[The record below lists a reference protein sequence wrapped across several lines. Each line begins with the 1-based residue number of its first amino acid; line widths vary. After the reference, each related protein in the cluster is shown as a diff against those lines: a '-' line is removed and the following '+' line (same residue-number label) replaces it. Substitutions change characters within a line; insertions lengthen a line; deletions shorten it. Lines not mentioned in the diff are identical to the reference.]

1 MKKSGFLYWLIPTVL
16 WLALIFG
23 HSSMPAELS
32 HEESTG
38 LLALLQKILPWLS
51 HTVLRKLA
59 HFGEFAVLG
68 VLMTGLFR
76 RLNGFTLP
84 RPLSACLFA
93 ALTDETIQLF
103 VVGRSGQISDV
114 WIDFAGAVFG
124 TVLMWLI
131 LCIRRQGEK

>member
-1 MKKSGFLYWLIPTVL
+1 MKKSRFLYWLIPTVL

-32 HEESTG
+32 REESTG
-38 LLALLQKILPWLS
+38 LLALLQHILPWLS
-51 HTVLRKLA
+51 HSVLRKLA

-68 VLMTGLFR
+68 VLATGLFR
-76 RLNGFTLP
+76 SCGGFTLL
-84 RPLSACLFA
+84 RPLSVCLLA

-131 LCIRRQGEK
+131 TRIRRQGE